1 MTSHNGH
8 VAPGPGAQYP
18 PGGAQYPLGTP
29 QTPMARTPRKLI
41 PLEPGTARPAAAS
54 PERRAQMRD
63 AVLQVVHHL
72 VLEAVPPGQRSALFG
87 QAADLLDLA
96 GWGLDELY
104 EASRDGPARDDLLR
118 SLGLSDP

>member
-1 MTSHNGH
+1 MTSHDGP
-8 VAPGPGAQYP
+8 VSAAPGAQCQA
-18 PGGAQYPLGTP
+18 GGMTP
-29 QTPMARTPRKLI
+29 RTPRKLI
-41 PLEPGTARPAAAS
+41 PLQPGIARPTG
-54 PERRAQMRD
+54 ERRAQMQE

-72 VLEAVPPGQRSALFG
+72 VLEAVPPGERSPLFG

-104 EASRDGPARDDLLR
+104 EASRDGPARDELLR